1 MEIAL
6 VQAVAVGAS
15 LALLL
20 AGSRWVGGDITLSIV
35 VLVGLGLLRTLT
47 AGASLAT
54 STLLLEP
61 FGVAVFLSGTGAAA
75 SPFLPM
81 ALAGIWWAARSPR
94 GRHVRAYRILRGSG
108 GMKLDSGAEVEI
120 GADRPTTLVYGIAM
134 AIAYG
139 LLVGPT
145 AMRDG
150 MAAEA
155 IEDGIVLVA
164 GWLMAEVAARSV
176 QAAGAVRQAPATP
189 IPARADEEAL
199 KLDPAESHLLAC
211 LAAGLTNRQIAEVMQ
226 VSVGRV
232 RYRLTLLY
240 RTLGVE
246 GRAQAVERAREMQVT
261 IPIDQRG
268 TGSPEADSSDLL
280 TS

>member
-6 VQAVAVGAS
+6 VQAAAVGAS

-20 AGSRWVGGDITLSIV
+20 AGSKWVGGDITLSIV

-139 LLVGPT
+139 LLVVPV
-145 AMRDG
+145 AVRDG

-155 IEDGIVLVA
+155 IEDGLVLLA
-164 GWLMAEVAARSV
+164 GWLMAEVAVRSV
-176 QAAGAVRQAPATP
+176 RAAGAVRQAPAKP
-189 IPARADEEAL
+189 IPARADAEL
-199 KLDPAESHLLAC
+199 KLDPVESHLLAC
-211 LAAGLTNRQIAEVMQ
+211 LAVGLTNRQIAEVMQ

-246 GRAQAVERAREMQVT
+246 DRAQAVERAREMQVT

-268 TGSPEADSSDLL
+268 TGSPEADSSELL